1 MGAVNVSLAAFPRL
15 GFVEAMELAQA
26 GVSEPLLGALG
37 TEHVQ
42 CCPQNRGILTEEL
55 AGQMKDAFPA
65 TRFRLHANVRVLVRR
80 QVVDLDRF
88 DATDPYWQA
97 LARVSRVFDAPAY
110 TAHAG
115 LRTHATLDQVLDNT
129 RRASDLMGC
138 VVGVE
143 GHYPTPRGIYL
154 LDSWSDYRTML
165 ESGVPYALDLSH
177 LNIVATQSG
186 STEMGL
192 VQELLSSE
200 NCIECHL
207 SANNGSRD
215 AHLSL
220 SEPPWWWPLLAHTND
235 QCVTFSEGAQGH

>member
-1 MGAVNVSLAAFPRL
+1 MARVNVSLAAFPRL
-15 GFVEAMELAQA
+15 GFVQAMELAQS
-26 GVSEPLLGALG
+26 GVCEPLLGSLAID
-37 TEHVQ
+37 HVQ
-42 CCPQNRGILTEEL
+42 LAPQNSGVLTEEL
-55 AGQMKDAFPA
+55 AGQMKVAFPE
-65 TRFRLHANVRVLVRR
+65 TQFRLHANVRVMPKR

-88 DATDPYWQA
+88 DTHDPYWQS
-97 LARVSRVFDAPAY
+97 LARVSRVLDAPAY

-115 LRTHATLDQVLDNT
+115 LRTHATVERVLDNT

-154 LDSWSDYRTML
+154 FDSWSDYRTLL

-186 STEMGL
+186 TTEVGL

-207 SANNGSRD
+207 SGNNGTRD
-215 AHLSL
+215 AHHTL
-220 SEPPWWWPLLAHTND
+220 SEPPWWWPLLKHTND
-235 QCVTFSEGAQGH
+235 RCVTFSEGAQRH